1 MSRDLAILCGD
12 GQLPLLLQNELPEAL
27 CVVFEGMPHQLAEGS
42 FTKAKFEK
50 LGGLFD
56 VLKDKGI
63 VRILM
68 VGSMSRPSLNIVEFD
83 PFMKSIGPTLSG
95 MMSEGDDHL
104 LRFVI
109 GLFHAQGF
117 QIVGA
122 IDVLPE
128 LVAQPGAIVT
138 GWTDRYLNDLR
149 KADKILSA
157 LAEADVAQA
166 VVVEGGMVLGI
177 ETLQGTDALLDFVQK
192 TDRKLRNRDQ
202 KGILVKRPKLG
213 QDLRV
218 DIPSIGPKTIEQVA
232 KAGLA
237 GIIISPKAVLLIERD
252 RLIELAQRLGV
263 FIHALEHDE

>member
-1 MSRDLAILCGD
+1 MS
-12 GQLPLLLQNELPEAL
+12 
-27 CVVFEGMPHQLAEGS
+27 V
-42 FTKAKFEK
+42 
-50 LGGLFD
+50 
-56 VLKDKGI
+56 
-63 VRILM
+63 
-68 VGSMSRPSLNIVEFD
+68 
-83 PFMKSIGPTLSG
+83 
-95 MMSEGDDHL
+95 
-104 LRFVI
+104 
-109 GLFHAQGF
+109 
-117 QIVGA
+117 
-122 IDVLPE
+122 
-128 LVAQPGAIVT
+128 
-138 GWTDRYLNDLR
+138 
-149 KADKILSA
+149 

-192 TDRKLRNRDQ
+192 TDRKLRNRNQ

-263 FIHALEHDE
+263 FIHACLLYTSPSPRD

>member
-1 MSRDLAILCGD
+1 MR
-12 GQLPLLLQNELPEAL
+12 
-27 CVVFEGMPHQLAEGS
+27 
-42 FTKAKFEK
+42 
-50 LGGLFD
+50 
-56 VLKDKGI
+56 
-63 VRILM
+63 R
-68 VGSMSRPSLNIVEFD
+68 
-83 PFMKSIGPTLSG
+83 
-95 MMSEGDDHL
+95 
-104 LRFVI
+104 
-109 GLFHAQGF
+109 F

-149 KADKILSA
+149 KADKILSG

-192 TDRKLRNRDQ
+192 TDRKLRNSDQ
-202 KGILVKRPKLG
+202 KGILVKRAKLG

-237 GIIISPKAVLLIERD
+237 GIIISPKAVLLMKET
-252 RLIELAQRLGV
+252 G
-263 FIHALEHDE
+263 